1 MEGKENVNVVNQIR
15 RKSRVYTEKAD
26 RAILERINAMQ
37 NDDDVAMLDEHNN
50 VVIITSMSEN
60 EFRDFLVSGDRPPR
74 LNDEIRKTIHFDN
87 QYVSTTFFGS
97 PSIAGMWFKTF
108 RSADKKTVYSTT
120 LERAEKQHDQL
131 MTFYNI

>member
-1 MEGKENVNVVNQIR
+1 MQGKGNVNVVNGIQ
-15 RKSRVYTEKAD
+15 RKSRVYKEVAEQ
-26 RAILERINAMQ
+26 AIRERLNAMQ
-37 NDDDVAMLDEHNN
+37 QDADVAMLDEHNN

-60 EFRDFLVSGDRPPR
+60 KFRDFLVSGDKQPR
-74 LNDEIRKTIHFDN
+74 LNDEIRKSIHSKD
-87 QYVSTTFFGS
+87 QYVSTMFFGA

-131 MTFYNI
+131 MTFYNT

>member
-1 MEGKENVNVVNQIR
+1 MQGKGNVNVVNGIQ
-15 RKSRVYTEKAD
+15 RKSRVYKEVAEQ
-26 RAILERINAMQ
+26 AIRERLNAMQ
-37 NDDDVAMLDEHNN
+37 QDADVAMLDEHNN

-60 EFRDFLVSGDRPPR
+60 KFRDFLVSGDKQPR
-74 LNDEIRKTIHFDN
+74 LNDEIRKSIHSKD
-87 QYVSTTFFGS
+87 QYVSTMFFGA